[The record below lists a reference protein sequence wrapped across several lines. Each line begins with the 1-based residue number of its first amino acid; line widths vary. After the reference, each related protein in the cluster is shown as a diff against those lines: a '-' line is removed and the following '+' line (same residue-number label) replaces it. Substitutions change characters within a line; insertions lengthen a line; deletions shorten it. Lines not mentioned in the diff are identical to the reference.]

1 MGKHNAQIVLP
12 ITFPKTN
19 DNKRQFAGN
28 IEEKVCKELIG
39 VNMFYQLMVLLLR
52 TQQKELVP
60 SGFNIEDVCY

>member
-1 MGKHNAQIVLP
+1 MLP
-12 ITFPKTN
+12 ITFPETN

-60 SGFNIEDVCY
+60 GGFNFEDVCY